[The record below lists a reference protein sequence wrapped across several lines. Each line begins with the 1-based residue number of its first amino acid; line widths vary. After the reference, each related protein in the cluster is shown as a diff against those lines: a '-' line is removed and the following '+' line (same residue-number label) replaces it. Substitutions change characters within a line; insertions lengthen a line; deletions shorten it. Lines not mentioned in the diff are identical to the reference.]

1 MTGSLTVPN
10 IELKDTYPYIDF
22 HYNNSSDD
30 YIARLI
36 SDNNN

>member
-10 IELKDTYPYIDF
+10 IELKDTHPYIDF